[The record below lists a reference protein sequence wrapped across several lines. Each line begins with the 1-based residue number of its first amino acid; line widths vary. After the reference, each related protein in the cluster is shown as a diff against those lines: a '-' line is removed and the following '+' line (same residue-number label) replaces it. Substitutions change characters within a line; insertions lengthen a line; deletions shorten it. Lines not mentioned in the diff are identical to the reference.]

1 MLKKILWLL
10 LCIPLNGWAGPLD
23 NNDTTDLLLG
33 GMGVLLGHELGHL
46 VFSQTKDIEFDGVA
60 IVYSQSVLTP
70 QEKLRVASAGF
81 QVQWFLSELAFDQLQ
96 KPSTGRSRDLAA
108 GAILGHLAIT
118 VAYLT
123 FLKDD
128 AYGDV
133 TAMAEATGHSRD
145 EIVKFLA
152 VPAIL
157 DGWRL
162 LGDPPHWVPHVSRGA
177 KGWGIAWAW
186 NW

>member
-1 MLKKILWLL
+1 MLKKLL
-10 LCIPLNGWAGPLD
+10 LLFLCIPLNGWAGSID
-23 NNDTTDLLLG
+23 SNDTTDLLLG
-33 GMGVLLGHELGHL
+33 GVGVLLGHELGHL
-46 VFSQTKDIEFDGVA
+46 VLSQGKHIEFDGVA

-81 QVQWFLSELAFDQLQ
+81 QVQWLLSELAFDQLQ

-118 VAYLT
+118 AAYLT

-133 TAMAEATGHSRD
+133 TAMAEATGHSRNQ
-145 EIVKFLA
+145 IVKFLA
-152 VPAIL
+152 LPAVL
-157 DGWRL
+157 DAWRL
-162 LGDPPHWVPHVSRGA
+162 WGDPPRWVPHVSRGA